1 MWMGLATQGQREVE
15 VSVPY
20 IARAG
25 TQQQI
30 SWIGGSVHR
39 VVLDAAATERRL
51 AMFRSSMRRGAA
63 SPVHIHDRED
73 ETVFVLEGEGI
84 FWAGDQRW
92 KLKSGDTAFLPRGV
106 PHTYLFTSDTVDMIT
121 VCNPAGMEEF
131 FRAAGWDLSNPQPQ
145 GWVVDVEAMRC
156 AAQACGQRVLG
167 PPLAAGDEMP
177 AAYLDSEDAATLR

>member
-1 MWMGLATQGQREVE
+1 LEEVA
-15 VSVPY
+15 VSGAC
-20 IARAG
+20 IARAA

-51 AMFRSSMRRGAA
+51 AMFCSSMRGGAA
-63 SPVHIHDRED
+63 SPVHVHDRED
-73 ETVFVLEGEGI
+73 ETVFVPKGHGI

-106 PHTYLFTSDTVDMIT
+106 PHTYLFTSDTAEVIT
-121 VCNPAGMEEF
+121 VCNSAGMEEF

-145 GWVVDVEAMRC
+145 DWAVDVEAIRS
-156 AAQACGQRVLG
+156 AAQDCGQRVLG

-177 AAYLDSEDAATLR
+177 AAYLGGEDASTLR